1 MPLSWKDRNICLT
14 FHAGKLSQGDFMRLG
29 TAGLVFLL
37 DCSSFCCNFLLFFF
51 FFLMGLEQMLQ
62 FSVIENMTQC
72 KGFHQEGE
80 QTWGP
85 LLCGGFQAFWSI
97 QVIYGLSRWKPVPV
111 LVTLA
116 LVDEN
121 GQKTPESTT
130 RCLAV
135 PASRSCIEQPL
146 PVPMGRVSLQS
157 ISLLYLSH
165 LILCFFTLKH
175 PGTNPSKLL
184 QMPELPLRKCRIL
197 MQKGKR
203 KGFFNCLTLQCL
215 KHAAGMS
222 YAD

>member
-14 FHAGKLSQGDFMRLG
+14 FHAGKLSQGDFMHLG
-29 TAGLVFLL
+29 TAGLVLL

-62 FSVIENMTQC
+62 FSVIENMTQR

-116 LVDEN
+116 LWMRMDR
-121 GQKTPESTT
+121 K
-130 RCLAV
+130 
-135 PASRSCIEQPL
+135 
-146 PVPMGRVSLQS
+146 
-157 ISLLYLSH
+157 
-165 LILCFFTLKH
+165 
-175 PGTNPSKLL
+175 
-184 QMPELPLRKCRIL
+184 PLRALHDAWQSQQAGHAQSSHCLFLWAELAYKVFPYSIL
-197 MQKGKR
+197 
-203 KGFFNCLTLQCL
+203 
-215 KHAAGMS
+215 AI
-222 YAD
+222 